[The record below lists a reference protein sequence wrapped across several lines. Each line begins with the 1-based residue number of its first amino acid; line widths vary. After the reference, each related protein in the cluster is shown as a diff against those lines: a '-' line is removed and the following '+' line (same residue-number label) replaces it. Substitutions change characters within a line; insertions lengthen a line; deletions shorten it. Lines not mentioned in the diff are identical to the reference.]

1 MWLTSPSMTLK
12 ALSSDARIITA
23 IQYATQSSIYPPE
36 NTAAEMTTAQTIIIS
51 FLYALKERNLQLI
64 KMLLE
69 VSSTV
74 PQIKSSFLSVWLRD
88 DFSFPRGDIAISLS
102 TLGKLLFEGL
112 QFPWAIAATLSSL
125 DVKYCIRECFVE
137 VDDTAGQLL
146 LSTMNSCVSKCTQVD
161 FEKTLLSKESQ
172 TNLMKHV
179 SFQLPVEKS
188 SIGTQAGLIV
198 HDRGVSAKP
207 EQSTTGV
214 QTIDQPEN
222 YPGMRAGI
230 RFDLQSTPVNTY
242 GSLQGFQAI
251 PEAHCRPMQTTP
263 LFINDQSLYSRDSV
277 KQGQSTTRVQP
288 EAHCRPMQTAPLL
301 INDQSLYSR
310 DSDKQE
316 QSTTRVQAEARAGSM
331 QTTPYTRNPVS
342 QQESTS
348 KVQSEAGTDS
358 GFGAGTGFGLQTMP
372 INAYGSL
379 PMPKKKARNIKI
391 IDPSTGRDIIEDY
404 LSDTQNFLRKET
416 AKTLK
421 TTSPSDSPSLNSSEE
436 TELASCMASLS
447 TMKPTTKVED
457 AMKNFIGN
465 TGSVSNKGMANELLY
480 SAIQKNDA
488 KSIVTAINAGAD
500 VNHEGVMKK
509 RPLHVAA
516 SAGRIEP
523 AIELIHWGADV
534 DSLDHWG
541 ETPLFVASVAGHF
554 LMAEVLVAAGA
565 NINHRNSEGNCPL
578 HVAASA
584 GQLEIIRLLL
594 SSGAQVDCRGESLRT
609 PLHCAAFRGHL
620 SVVSLLLDQGADPKS
635 IDQSGHTPLTL
646 AKTYQQHLV
655 ADFLYYRSRE

>member
-277 KQGQSTTRVQP
+277 KQGQSTTRVQ
-288 EAHCRPMQTAPLL
+288 
-301 INDQSLYSR
+301 
-310 DSDKQE
+310 
-316 QSTTRVQAEARAGSM
+316 AEARAGSM
-331 QTTPYTRNPVS
+331 QTTPVCISNQPLYTRNPVS

-358 GFGAGTGFGLQTMP
+358 GFGAGTAFGLQTMP

-404 LSDTQNFLRKET
+404 LSQNFLSKET